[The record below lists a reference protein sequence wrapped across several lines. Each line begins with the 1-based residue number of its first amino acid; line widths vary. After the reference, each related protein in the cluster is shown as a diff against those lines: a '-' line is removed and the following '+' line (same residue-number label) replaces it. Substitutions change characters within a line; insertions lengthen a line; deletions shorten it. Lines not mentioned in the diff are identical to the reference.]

1 MQNRKFKEISM
12 DEWVDNTKIENKM
25 QEMLN
30 QTTHFSLEI
39 IKLSKLCHCDQT
51 KEQMD
56 DKKD

>member
-1 MQNRKFKEISM
+1 MQNCKFKEISM
-12 DEWVDNTKIENKM
+12 DECVDNTKIENKM

-39 IKLSKLCHCDQT
+39 IKLSKLCHRDQT

-56 DKKD
+56 GKKD